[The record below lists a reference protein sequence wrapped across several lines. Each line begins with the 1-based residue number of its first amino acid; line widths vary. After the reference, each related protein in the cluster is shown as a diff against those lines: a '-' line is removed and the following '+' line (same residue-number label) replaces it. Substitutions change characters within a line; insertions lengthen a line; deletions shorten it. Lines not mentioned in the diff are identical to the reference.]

1 MKKTWILI
9 VTVMLTFSLASG
21 AHAKMTL
28 KLGMPAPPTHPHT
41 KSNVMLAEYVKAK
54 TNGEITIDVFPMSQ
68 LGGERSMVEQVQGG
82 TLEMADITTAV
93 LSNFVPE
100 VSFFDLPFLF
110 PTRGLA
116 YSVLN
121 DSEFWKI
128 ISAAFPQKGFAVI
141 GYGENEIRDFTNT
154 KREVRKPEDIKGL
167 KVRVMES
174 PVYLETW
181 KTLGASAVGMPFGE
195 VYNALQQGVIDAQE
209 NPIMTSVLMKF
220 TEVTPYVT
228 ILNYSLTATF
238 KIVNLDIWN
247 QLKPEQQEIFYQGAQ
262 MAMRAG
268 REGSMK
274 LTGELVAELEKS
286 GKTKVVR
293 LTPEE
298 RLAFRKAVQPVYD
311 KLEGKMGTIP
321 NKPEFGRFAGVSYL
335 KMVQEKIEQYQ

>member
-1 MKKTWILI
+1 MKRKSILLMALI
-9 VTVMLTFSLASG
+9 LTLFLIGG

-41 KSNVMLAEYVKAK
+41 KSNVMLADYVKAK

-110 PTRGLA
+110 PSRGVA
-116 YSVLN
+116 YTVLN

-128 ISAAFPQKGFAVI
+128 MSDTFAPKGFAVI

-228 ILNYSLTATF
+228 ILNYSLTASF
-238 KIVNLDIWN
+238 KIVNIDIWN

-298 RLAFRKAVQPVYD
+298 RMAFRTAVKPVYD
-311 KLEGKMGTIP
+311 KLESKMGTIP
-321 NKPEFGRFAGVSYL
+321 NKPEYGRFAGVSYL